1 MSNIINK
8 RKRNEDFEFITD
20 IVNKL
25 NISEENDIFDELI
38 QEMTFSEL
46 KTPCEEYL
54 ILFESKKYVY
64 NEKTI
69 DKFLYDNLNRFKR
82 YNYKV
87 NFEEND
93 RIAISIEYYIKNY
106 KTLSKVESIELIKKI
121 DLMIIET
128 INKLDNE
135 NKKRKYNH
143 NESETDDDFL
153 KKLKN

>member
-8 RKRNEDFEFITD
+8 RKRSEDFEIITD

-25 NISEENDIFDELI
+25 NISNENDLFDELI
-38 QEMTFSEL
+38 YEMTYSEL
-46 KTPCEEYL
+46 KTPFEEYTL
-54 ILFESKKYVY
+54 LYESKKYVY
-64 NEKTI
+64 NENTI

-87 NFEEND
+87 NFEEYGN
-93 RIAISIEYYIKNY
+93 IAIFIEHYIKNY
-106 KTLSKVESIELIKKI
+106 INLPKVECIELIKKI

-128 INKLDNE
+128 INKIDNE

-143 NESETDDDFL
+143 DESEIDDGFL